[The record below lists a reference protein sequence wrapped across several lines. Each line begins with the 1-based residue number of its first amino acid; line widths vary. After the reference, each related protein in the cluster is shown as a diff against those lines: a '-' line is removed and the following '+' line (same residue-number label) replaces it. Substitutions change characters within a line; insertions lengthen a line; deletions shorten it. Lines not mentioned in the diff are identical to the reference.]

1 VPAQGQR
8 IKKSQKNQCHKALTS
23 LTLPNYYKINTE
35 QKEIAVSS
43 PDKAS
48 TNPEEP
54 VSVNTLEDE
63 DAQSTDDFK
72 GIWDKRAKRNDIVE
86 NSKRFAKIQPEM
98 GGVAAKKGWGLG
110 SFALVFLAF
119 IAIQVV
125 ISIAILVPAVM
136 NSGPNL
142 DAEKLVSSAGLIVVT
157 SLAMYA
163 SWVGGMAIVSRV
175 RGKKSFKE
183 DFWLQFKKFDVLIG
197 LGIAVGLVLLVALSG
212 WFFGDVLKLDL
223 SAADNG
229 KVFTNF
235 TGFQLVIVAF
245 GIASLLGPIMEELFF
260 RGFLFQAVR
269 NSINIHLKRVSEE
282 SEGGATLAF
291 AKWMQKKQYWFAIII
306 SSIVFGFMHM
316 QTTGVGTFG
325 WWYLLVAT
333 GTLGLVFGIIAAKTK
348 RIGIGIFGHVFYNS
362 ITLLMA
368 VIPTL
373 MK

>member
-1 VPAQGQR
+1 M
-8 IKKSQKNQCHKALTS
+8 
-23 LTLPNYYKINTE
+23 
-35 QKEIAVSS
+35 VSS

-63 DAQSTDDFK
+63 NNQSADDFK
-72 GIWDKRAKRNDIVE
+72 GIWDKRSKRTDIVE
-86 NSKRFAKIQPEM
+86 NSKRFAKVQPEM

-110 SFALVFLAF
+110 SFALVFLVF
-119 IAIQVV
+119 IAVQVIV
-125 ISIAILVPAVM
+125 SIAVLIPIVL

-142 DAEKLVSSAGLIVVT
+142 DATKLTSSAGLIIVS
-157 SLAMYA
+157 SLSMYA
-163 SWVGGMAIVSRV
+163 TWVGGMAIVSRV
-175 RGKKSFKE
+175 RGKKSFKK
-183 DFWLQFKKFDVLIG
+183 DFWLQFKKFDVFIG

-223 SAADNG
+223 TAADNG
-229 KVFTNF
+229 KIFTSF
-235 TGFQLVIVAF
+235 SGFELIIVAF
-245 GIASLLGPIMEELFF
+245 GIASVLGPIMEELFF

-306 SSIVFGFMHM
+306 SSIVFGFMHI
-316 QTTGVGTFG
+316 QATGVGTFG

>member
-1 VPAQGQR
+1 M
-8 IKKSQKNQCHKALTS
+8 N
-23 LTLPNYYKINTE
+23 
-35 QKEIAVSS
+35 S
-43 PDKAS
+43 PDKAL

-54 VSVNTLEDE
+54 VSVNTFENE
-63 DAQSTDDFK
+63 NAQSEDDFK
-72 GIWDKRAKRNDIVE
+72 GIWDKRVKRTDITE

-98 GGVAAKKGWGLG
+98 GGTVAKKGWGLG

-125 ISIAILVPAVM
+125 VSIAILVPVVI
-136 NSGPNL
+136 NSGPNI
-142 DAEKLVSSAGLIVVT
+142 DIAKVTSGAGLIIVS
-157 SLAMYA
+157 SLSMYA
-163 SWVGGMAIVSRV
+163 TWVGGMAIVSRI
-175 RGKKSFKE
+175 RGKKSFKK
-183 DFWLQFKKFDVLIG
+183 DFWIQFKKFDVFIG
-197 LGIAVGLVLLVALSG
+197 LGIAIGLVLLVALSG

-223 SAADNG
+223 TAADNG
-229 KVFTNF
+229 KTFTSF
-235 TGFQLVIVAF
+235 SGFELIIVAF
-245 GIASLLGPIMEELFF
+245 GIASILGPIMEEFFF

-291 AKWMQKKQYWFAIII
+291 AKWMQQKQYWFAIIV
-306 SSIVFGFMHM
+306 SSVVFGFMHI
-316 QTTGVGTFG
+316 QPNGVGTFG

-373 MK
+373 IK